1 MKWCLWC
8 IIWHIRTHTT
18 PSYALV
24 TCLLEQSTLL
34 ALLPHHQLLPV
45 SSAGT
50 CSPPQLLSTVASK
63 AQPGPITCSTYTN
76 FLGDGKALNA
86 ISVVTIPKHVS
97 AACPMACTPG
107 LYFNNLVSVSMGSLS
122 NSWLNL
128 NVHTTELGLSNLS
141 FSQCFPFQFK
151 VNFVVQPVAQA
162 KNLEVIFGSLSFPIY
177 HIQSTSVVCSM
188 YLEMYPEP
196 DNFSP
201 SFTAIN
207 LHISAHLDHLQLKP
221 SIFVGIIAISP

>member
-1 MKWCLWC
+1 MRWCLWC
-8 IIWHIRTHTT
+8 IIWHIRTHTHSFICFRHLSSGT
-18 PSYALV
+18 KHSLG
-24 TCLLEQSTLL
+24 L
-34 ALLPHHQLLPV
+34 APTSPATSSV

-50 CSPPQLLSTVASK
+50 CSPPQLLNTVASK
-63 AQPGPITCSTYTN
+63 AQPGPLPRSTYTN

-97 AACPMACTPG
+97 PACPMACTPG

-128 NVHTTELGLSNLS
+128 NVHTTELSLSNLS

-151 VNFVVQPVAQA
+151 VNFVLRPVAQGT
-162 KNLEVIFGSLSFPIY
+162 NLEVIFGSLTFRISR
-177 HIQSTSVVCSM
+177 IQSTSIVCCM

-196 DNFSP
+196 DSFSP

-207 LHISAHLDHLQLKP
+207 LPTSAHLDHLQLKP
-221 SIFVGIIAISP
+221 SIFVGIIA